1 MLFSLVLSGLL
12 NSGVVDVATIEQG
25 LSHEQWVAEI
35 IPVQEFVDSEVV
47 SGGYHDIV
55 ATKAFCIANKE

>member
-1 MLFSLVLSGLL
+1 MLFSLGLSGLL

-25 LSHEQWVAEI
+25 LSYEQCVAEI

-47 SGGYHDIV
+47 SCGYYDIV
-55 ATKAFCIANKE
+55 ATKVICIANKE

>member
-25 LSHEQWVAEI
+25 LSYEQCVAEI

-47 SGGYHDIV
+47 SGGYYDIV
-55 ATKAFCIANKE
+55 ATKVICIANKE